1 MKSTSPPM
9 AAALIFAAAAA
20 LLVAGAL
27 GLPLGLRP
35 RPATLNAAMLL
46 CLAAYAAMLARLSGK
61 PLRAVSAPL
70 LILAALLPVADSV
83 GGFVVPAAAGLAW
96 IRSGVC
102 FPGPLGRRFAA
113 EALTAGAGLFL
124 CAALRPP
131 GPAGWALALWMF
143 FLVQALY
150 FAFVDTAPGSGTEPA
165 GQEPRAALRR
175 RAQALLREQKL
186 ARAFEALQLS
196 SRRGSDR

>member
-1 MKSTSPPM
+1 MKSTSPM
-9 AAALIFAAAAA
+9 AAATIFAAAAA

-27 GLPLGLRP
+27 GLPLGLTP

-46 CLAAYAAMLARLSGK
+46 CLAAYAAVLARLSGK
-61 PLRAVSAPL
+61 PLRTVSAPL
-70 LILAALLPVADSV
+70 LMLAALLPGADSV
-83 GGFVVPAAAGLAW
+83 GAFAVPAAAGLAW
-96 IRSGVC
+96 VRSGIC
-102 FPGPLGRRFAA
+102 FPGPIGRRVAA
-113 EALTAGAGLFL
+113 EAFTAGGGLIL

-150 FAFVDTAPGSGTEPA
+150 FAFVDTAPRSGFEPD
-165 GQEPRAALRR
+165 GLEPRAALRR

-196 SRRGSDR
+196 SRRGSDT